1 MKLESFAVLAAAAS
15 HERTVNHIDRI
26 VETAGH
32 DVEKKQSRN
41 GAAHLQSKL
50 FKWKPKL
57 CAILKKRQQ
66 TKLKY

>member
-1 MKLESFAVLAAAAS
+1 MKLESFAVRAAAS
-15 HERTVNHIDRI
+15 HERAVNHIDRI
-26 VETAGH
+26 AETAGH

-41 GAAHLQSKL
+41 GAAHLQYRL

-57 CAILKKRQQ
+57 RAILKERQQ